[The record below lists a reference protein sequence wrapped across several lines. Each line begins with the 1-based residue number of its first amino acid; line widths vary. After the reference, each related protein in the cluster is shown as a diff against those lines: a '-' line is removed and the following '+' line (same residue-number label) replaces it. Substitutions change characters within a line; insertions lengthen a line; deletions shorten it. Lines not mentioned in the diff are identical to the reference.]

1 MTDTDRAST
10 TDDMLDRQLSAALS
24 VEPSPAFL
32 ARVRSRVAG
41 ETMRTSWEMLGRE
54 KGEGR
59 W

>member
-32 ARVRSRVAG
+32 ARVRSRAAG
-41 ETMRTSWEMLGRE
+41 ERSALVGDVR
-54 KGEGR
+54 
-59 W
+59 